1 MNKESDYF
9 LQSQQISARKQ
20 LEFNE
25 RNGAFEI
32 SQNLKEVYPDLSRYL
47 EGQKL
52 WNNYLRKNEKGN
64 DIALI
69 LDFQKNTVF
78 SFNPH
83 NWQQEEEL
91 SLKDPLPEEPNG
103 ILLVCSSFEKEEK
116 EILETAILF
125 LDEDSPIFIFEEFP
139 KKKNLGRK
147 KLFEEVKKRKSIL
160 YGLGLAEAEVLN
172 RPSSVKND
180 CVNRF
185 FVWRARMPKQWRP
198 REPVNFLE
206 EGPYWRRSWIQG
218 LLRKNRSQY
227 EKDGYRVADDET
239 IKNALRKTTFPLNTL
254 SQTRLGF
261 GYELEAPCGCRWQVG
276 LNGDWTRTYQCEA
289 DCEG

>member
-9 LQSQQISARKQ
+9 LQNQQISVRKQ

-32 SQNLKEVYPDLSRYL
+32 PQNLEEVYSDLSRYL

-64 DIALI
+64 DTALI

-83 NWQQEEEL
+83 NWQQEKEF
-91 SLKDPLPEEPNG
+91 SLQDPLPKEANG

-125 LDEDSPIFIFEEFP
+125 LDEYSPIFIFEEFP
-139 KKKNLGRK
+139 KKKNLGRE
-147 KLFEEVKKRKSIL
+147 KLFEEVKKRRSIL
-160 YGLGLAEAEVLN
+160 YGLGLAEAEVLS

-180 CVNRF
+180 RVNRF
-185 FVWRARMPKQWRP
+185 FVWQTWMPKEWQP
-198 REPVNFLE
+198 KKPINLLE
-206 EGPYWRRSWIQG
+206 EGPYWRRSWVES
-218 LLRKNRSQY
+218 LLKINRNQY
-227 EKDGYRVADDET
+227 EKDGYRITDDEA
-239 IKNALRKTTFPLNTL
+239 IKNALRKTTSPLNTL
-254 SQTRLGF
+254 SQAKLGF
-261 GYELEAPCGCRWQVG
+261 GYELEAPCGCRWQVD
-276 LNGDWTRTYQCEA
+276 LNGARTRTYTCEA

>member
-9 LQSQQISARKQ
+9 LQNQQISARRQ

-25 RNGAFEI
+25 GNGAFEI
-32 SQNLKEVYPDLSRYL
+32 PQNLKEVYPDLSRYL

-64 DIALI
+64 DTALI

-83 NWQQEEEL
+83 NWQQEKEF
-91 SLKDPLPEEPNG
+91 SLQDTLPEEANG

-116 EILETAILF
+116 EMLETAILF

-147 KLFEEVKKRKSIL
+147 KLFEEVKKRRPIL
-160 YGLGLAEAEVLN
+160 SGLGLAEAEILS

-180 CVNRF
+180 RVNRF

-198 REPVNFLE
+198 RKPVNLLE
-206 EGPYWRRSWIQG
+206 EGPYWRKKWIQG
-218 LLRKNRSQY
+218 LLKRNRNQY
-227 EKDGYRVADDET
+227 EKDGYRVTSDEA
-239 IKNALRKTTFPLNTL
+239 IKNALRKTTFPLNAL
-254 SQTRLGF
+254 SQAKLGF
-261 GYELEAPCGCRWQVG
+261 GYELEAPCGCRWQVD
-276 LNGDWTRTYQCEA
+276 LNGDWTRTYQCEV
-289 DCEG
+289 DCDG